1 MNQLLF
7 SLHKLRKILPLLIG
21 FFASLA
27 QAQTFKMPCEVAG
40 VMKVGSKSS
49 TFRREAVEV
58 EILTMGRNIYM
69 KINGDSDYQMQ
80 ASSLVTEEY
89 TGQNLSTA
97 NQIGAKRIH
106 RKTGSEYDIRVERE
120 SVRLHAKAEIFNADK
135 KIYLDFEGPCS
146 LPK

>member
-1 MNQLLF
+1 MNQPLF
-7 SLHKLRKILPLLIG
+7 SLLKLKNIIPLLIG

-69 KINGDSDYQMQ
+69 KISGDSDYQMQ

-120 SVRLHAKAEIFNADK
+120 SVRLHAKAEIFNGDK

>member
-58 EILTMGRNIYM
+58 EILTMGRNIYL
-69 KINGDSDYQMQ
+69 KINGDSEYQMQ

-89 TGQNLSTA
+89 SGQNLSSA

-120 SVRLHAKAEIFNADK
+120 SVRLRARAEILGNDK
-135 KIYLDFEGPCS
+135 KTRIELEGPCTI
-146 LPK
+146 PK